1 MARGKNKAVAE
12 RRKAALVEIGSIDSL
27 RLEIKNLKEELE
39 KTKRSAAFNEG
50 LKLDN
55 IAELNRRLKENTSIE
70 VEELKA
76 TVDDLK
82 KQLGES
88 RKKEDQTSKR
98 WSKAIDYMVGHFEK
112 EHNMPRHEAAGM
124 MFPATEEDWSDG
136 IPVIA
141 DTDLVNK
148 ARAGKLTDAQV
159 KLLQRKRMG
168 YR

>member
-1 MARGKNKAVAE
+1 
-12 RRKAALVEIGSIDSL
+12 
-27 RLEIKNLKEELE
+27 
-39 KTKRSAAFNEG
+39 
-50 LKLDN
+50 
-55 IAELNRRLKENTSIE
+55 
-70 VEELKA
+70 
-76 TVDDLK
+76 
-82 KQLGES
+82 
-88 RKKEDQTSKR
+88 
-98 WSKAIDYMVGHFEK
+98 MVGHFEK

>member
-39 KTKRSAAFNEG
+39 KTKRNAAFNEG

-55 IAELNRRLKENTSIE
+55 IVELNRRLKENTSIE

-88 RKKEDQTSKR
+88 RKKGGPILEE
-98 WSKAIDYMVGHFEK
+98 MVK
-112 EHNMPRHEAAGM
+112 SN
-124 MFPATEEDWSDG
+124 
-136 IPVIA
+136 
-141 DTDLVNK
+141 
-148 ARAGKLTDAQV
+148 
-159 KLLQRKRMG
+159 
-168 YR
+168 